1 MICRKLSTT
10 IVLAAITALS
20 SCRGNKSAEMNPA
33 PAQYKVRLQ
42 TSKGDVLILVHRDW
56 SPIGADRFYQ
66 LTKAGFYDG
75 NRFFRVLRGF
85 IVQWGLNGDPT
96 VNKQWSD
103 SNIKDDPPKVSN
115 KVGTVVFAMAG
126 PNSRTTQVFV
136 NLGDN
141 SSSLDPQG
149 FTPFGEVIQGME
161 NIMNFYTD
169 YGDGPPNGSG
179 PTQEAIAQLGNSY
192 LEEHF
197 PKLDYIKTARVV
209 P

>member
-1 MICRKLSTT
+1 VTRPKIPPLILLVLITT
-10 IVLAAITALS
+10 LS
-20 SCRGNKSAEMNPA
+20 SCGGNKSAEMKPA

-42 TSKGDVLILVHRDW
+42 TSKGDVLIFVHRDW
-56 SPIGADRFYQ
+56 SPHGADRFYE

-85 IVQWGLNGDPT
+85 IVQWGLNGDPK
-96 VNKQWSD
+96 VNKNWFE
-103 SNIKDDPPKVSN
+103 NTIKDDPPKVSN
-115 KVGTVVFAMAG
+115 KTGTVVFAMAG

-136 NLGDN
+136 NLADN

-161 NIMNFYTD
+161 TLTTFYMD
-169 YGDGPPNGSG
+169 YGDGPPNGNG
-179 PTQEAIAQLGNSY
+179 PTQDAITQFGNSY

-197 PKLDYIKTARVV
+197 PKLDYIKAARVV